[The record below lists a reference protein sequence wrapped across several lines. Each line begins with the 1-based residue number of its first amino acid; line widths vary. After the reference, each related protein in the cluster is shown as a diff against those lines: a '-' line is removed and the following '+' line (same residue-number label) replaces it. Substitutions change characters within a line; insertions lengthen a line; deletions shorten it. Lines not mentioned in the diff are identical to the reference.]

1 MNKVNY
7 TELYKIQDR
16 VLDIVFSLD
25 HDFYLTGGTCLGRFY
40 WEKRYS
46 DDLDFFTN
54 SSSLFGI
61 NIRNIINVLSK
72 NLSVKEVVE
81 SKDFVRLMADNILQ
95 LDFVNDRV
103 PRYKSVTILKQGYR
117 IDNVENILSNKITA
131 VISRDN
137 PKDIFD
143 IYLISKFHDFVWQDI
158 LTSAKDKLVF
168 NIDDLVYRMK
178 SFPLNL
184 LKKIDL
190 ADPDFLNN
198 FESEFVFI
206 IEDIINKSRNR
217 LYG

>member
-1 MNKVNY
+1 
-7 TELYKIQDR
+7 
-16 VLDIVFSLD
+16 
-25 HDFYLTGGTCLGRFY
+25 
-40 WEKRYS
+40 
-46 DDLDFFTN
+46 
-54 SSSLFGI
+54 
-61 NIRNIINVLSK
+61 
-72 NLSVKEVVE
+72 
-81 SKDFVRLMADNILQ
+81 MADNILQ